1 VKTGSGQSR
10 RAIVFFSPVVL
21 AAGEAACDAQN
32 IMFCALS
39 LDRAEKVKVKT
50 VQIRRLQVRLQPT
63 G

>member
-1 VKTGSGQSR
+1 
-10 RAIVFFSPVVL
+10 VFFSPVVL

>member
-1 VKTGSGQSR
+1 
-10 RAIVFFSPVVL
+10 VFFSPVVL
-21 AAGEAACDAQN
+21 AAGAAACDAQN

-39 LDRAEKVKVKT
+39 LDRAEKVKT